1 MANVLTG
8 HRAVAARQIRVG
20 TAATFAVKSGQLV
33 KIIDLQGKQV
43 ASVMA
48 FAGDGYREVLSPSVT
63 LTANASLIL
72 QTGNTLYSDAHTPM
86 FELVDDTVQRHDL
99 LTSALT
105 TDKDGAAL
113 KQSTREAFG
122 EALAESEWDL
132 TPRGGALNFFK
143 HVVIKQRGD
152 IEVKEPFSERNDSV
166 TLRALTDGIVLVA
179 NAYPEKKPGIAAAR
193 SSSTA
198 TGALLVRVYD

>member
-8 HRAVAARQIRVG
+8 HRAVAARQIQVG
-20 TAATFAVKSGQLV
+20 TAAAFALAPGQLV

-43 ASVMA
+43 ASIMA
-48 FAGDGYREVLSPSVT
+48 FVGDDYREPLSPSVT

-72 QTGNTLYSDAHTPM
+72 QKGNTLFSEAQTPM

-105 TDKDGAAL
+105 ADQDGTVL
-113 KQSTREAFG
+113 KQSTREAFS
-122 EALAESEWDL
+122 EALTESEWDL
-132 TPRGGALNFFK
+132 TPTGGVVNFFK

-152 IEVKEPFSERNDSV
+152 MEVKEPFSERNDSV
-166 TLRALTDGIVLVA
+166 TLRALTDGVIIVA
-179 NAYPEKKPGIAAAR
+179 NAYPEKKPGIAGAR
-193 SSSTA
+193 SSRTA
-198 TGALLVRVYD
+198 AGALLVRVYA